1 MDRKE
6 KGIVERKNPM
16 LRTAVRSA
24 LLSPTPAEEEG
35 GEQIAKTQRGEK
47 KKGGEMVEDNE
58 K

>member
-16 LRTAVRSA
+16 LRTTVRSA

-47 KKGGEMVEDNE
+47 KGGRNGGG
-58 K
+58 